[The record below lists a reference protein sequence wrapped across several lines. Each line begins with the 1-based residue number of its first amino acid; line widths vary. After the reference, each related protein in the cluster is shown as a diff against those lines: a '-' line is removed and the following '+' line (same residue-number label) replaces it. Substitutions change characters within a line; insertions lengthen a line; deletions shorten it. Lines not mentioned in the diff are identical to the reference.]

1 MNLTSLFMAGSIRT
15 AEVLS
20 SGIFIEDAKCF
31 PVINTHKTLAEI
43 DYYMQDC
50 IRYIATEK
58 RNNGR
63 FKYRYADMKKL
74 GYRSLVHEYYLLKRH
89 RIDDNETSV

>member
-1 MNLTSLFMAGSIRT
+1 MNLTSLFMADSIRT

-50 IRYIATEK
+50 IRYIAT
-58 RNNGR
+58 G
-63 FKYRYADMKKL
+63 
-74 GYRSLVHEYYLLKRH
+74 
-89 RIDDNETSV
+89 